1 MQLRQLDRET
11 LFGKSPGFIRRLC
24 APTESLLA
32 LEFARELLTASF
44 PSLRTRACFITLEEP
59 GCCGRFVVHELPAT
73 PVDIHARMTCLDDF
87 SVVTTHEDFT
97 ERQASD
103 PDALF
108 GLPEWPEAD
117 FLKRAPLDIAIRA
130 IMILRHLA
138 KGQRQRGSKLFLRA
152 VPDVARAI
160 TQEYALHY
168 PKNMAR
174 HDMDRLQRLQL
185 INFAPDG
192 TARLGLTPAGM
203 FRVHVLEHRFNRLLP
218 RAPHQML
225 TAIRAQEELWFEA
238 TRL

>member
-1 MQLRQLDRET
+1 
-11 LFGKSPGFIRRLC
+11 
-24 APTESLLA
+24 
-32 LEFARELLTASF
+32 
-44 PSLRTRACFITLEEP
+44 
-59 GCCGRFVVHELPAT
+59 
-73 PVDIHARMTCLDDF
+73 MTCLDDF
-87 SVVTTHEDFT
+87 GVMTTHEDFV
-97 ERQASD
+97 EQQANDS
-103 PDALF
+103 DALF
-108 GLPEWPEAD
+108 GLPDWPEAD

-130 IMILRHLA
+130 VMILTQLA
-138 KGQRQRGSKLFLRA
+138 KGQRQCTSRLFLRS

-160 TQEYALHY
+160 TKEYALHS

-225 TAIRAQEELWFEA
+225 TAIRAQEELWLEA
-238 TRL
+238 ARL